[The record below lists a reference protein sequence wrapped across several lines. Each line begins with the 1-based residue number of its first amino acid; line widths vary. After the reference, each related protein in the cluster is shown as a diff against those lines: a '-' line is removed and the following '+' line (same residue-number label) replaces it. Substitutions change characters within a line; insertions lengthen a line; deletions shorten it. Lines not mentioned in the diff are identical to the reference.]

1 MISLLP
7 PGCPTLYG
15 CASGLS
21 DSGYEGG
28 KGSGKTSLYIYL
40 QIMVMVHDSGGADRH
55 KLSASMATRMAE
67 EGCHALVGDHEG
79 GEVNQFEL

>member
-1 MISLLP
+1 
-7 PGCPTLYG
+7 
-15 CASGLS
+15 
-21 DSGYEGG
+21 
-28 KGSGKTSLYIYL
+28 
-40 QIMVMVHDSGGADRH
+40 MVMVHDSGGADRH